1 MKYYPTYKDSN
12 INWAMSIPATWKVQK
27 IKYGLLFRQGG
38 AWGTD
43 PADNEF
49 DCPCIRV
56 ADFDYAHLCV
66 LDREYTVR
74 NYSTAQIEKL
84 TLSYGDLLIEK
95 SGGGETTPVG
105 RVVIYDKKSPALYAN
120 FLEAL
125 RVKENQSSSFYK
137 YIFSTLFSIGINRLY
152 FNQTTGIQ
160 NLNVG
165 RYIGE
170 KIPIPPLEQQNS
182 IALYLDEKTAEID
195 DLISQKTM
203 LVNLLREKRTSA
215 ISTAVTKG
223 IDSTAEMQDSGTEW
237 LGYIPSHW
245 KVVPAKALFFQ
256 SKETRH
262 ETDVQLTASQKYG
275 IISQEDYMELQN
287 YKIVLADKGLEN
299 WKHVEP
305 NDFIISLRSFQ
316 GGLEISYI
324 PGCITWHYIVLKP
337 KAGVEPEYFK
347 WLFKSPRYVQALQRT
362 ANFIRDG
369 QDLRFSNFVQVPLPL
384 IPMDEQKEIAEY
396 LNKETARIDS
406 IIADVTEQIE
416 KLREYRQS
424 IISEVVTGKVAV
436 E

>member
-1 MKYYPTYKDSN
+1 MKRYAEYKDTGV
-12 INWAMSIPATWKVQK
+12 AFLGEIPLEWTISKL
-27 IKYGLLFRQGG
+27 KY
-38 AWGTD
+38 
-43 PADNEF
+43 
-49 DCPCIRV
+49 
-56 ADFDYAHLCV
+56 CV
-66 LDREYTVR
+66 KVR
-74 NYSTAQIEKL
+74 NIKKNYLEGIYVGLENIE
-84 TLSYGDLLIEK
+84 
-95 SGGGETTPVG
+95 P
-105 RVVIYDKKSPALYAN
+105 
-120 FLEAL
+120 
-125 RVKENQSSSFYK
+125 
-137 YIFSTLFSIGINRLY
+137 
-152 FNQTTGIQ
+152 
-160 NLNVG
+160 LNG
-165 RYIGE
+165 RYIEVNNQEINGVSSEFVSGDVLFGKLRPYLGKCIVAEFNGMCSTEFLVLEPLKVCNRYLKYWFLSAPVVDAINASTYGAKMPRANWDHIGE
-170 KIPIPPLEQQNS
+170 MALPLPAKCVQTS
-182 IALYLDEKTAEID
+182 IANYLDTKVNAIDATITDKDKQIRLLEEKQVSIIT
-195 DLISQKTM
+195 
-203 LVNLLREKRTSA
+203 
-215 ISTAVTKG
+215 TAVTKG
-223 IDSTAEMQDSGTEW
+223 INSTTEMKDSGTEW

-245 KVVPAKALFFQ
+245 RVVPAKALFAQ

-275 IISQEDYMELQN
+275 IISQEDYMERQN

-347 WLFKSPRYVQALQRT
+347 WLFKSPRYIQALQRT

-406 IIADVTEQIE
+406 IIADITEQIE
-416 KLREYRQS
+416 KLKEYRQS
-424 IISEVVTGKVAV
+424 VISEVVTGKVAV